1 MKKKLSISLALL
13 TMGMV
18 LASCG
23 NETTLKPSTQ
33 TTTVV
38 TSIPTSTIPSVP
50 TSTMPS
56 VPTSTVPSVQTS
68 TIPSVPTSTMPSV
81 PSVTGPYKPTFEGY
95 YAPLNGISL
104 DLNTLETALT
114 NLVSSTHTTKID
126 YGTAQTKLK
135 SVDSYDGDYVECIY
149 TGQRYNKDATGSG
162 TAVWDREHVWA
173 KSHGFNNDNLTAYSD
188 IHHLRVSGSE
198 INGFRND
205 SYFANVLSQSSIKT
219 DEFGNAWTSAVFT
232 PREEVRGDIA
242 RMMFYMDIRYNDT
255 DLKLTLTDNKTLAS
269 QGNAATD
276 KVGYFGLLSE
286 LVKWSFEDPVD
297 SRELKRNEDI
307 YNVQGNRNPFIDHPE
322 LVYYLYNDEAAANGV
337 TLNNIE
343 TKIKPVL
350 KNDAEIAKVN
360 QKILSIGTITLDSQT
375 LIDEAYA
382 AYNSLDQVS
391 KSFVSEY
398 DTLVQK
404 EEELKL
410 LEEQNK
416 VDYTKS
422 ATYDFTT
429 AAAKSG
435 TAFVNGIDLT
445 FDSQQLHNTYGIYAN
460 QSKAITITAE
470 NVYEAI
476 KSITLVGDTNNSAA
490 ITPTITITDGTKTI
504 TETMSISGN
513 TRNQVKTF
521 DLAGLDFTKPI
532 KITITN
538 STKSYRLVS
547 ITFNV

>member
-1 MKKKLSISLALL
+1 MKKKLSISVTLL

-38 TSIPTSTIPSVP
+38 TSVP
-50 TSTMPS
+50 TSTLTS
-56 VPTSTVPSVQTS
+56 TPTSTPTS
-68 TIPSVPTSTMPSV
+68 APTSTPTSA
-81 PSVTGPYKPTFEGY
+81 PTTVTPVYKPTFEGY
-95 YAPLNGISL
+95 YASLSSISL
-104 DLNTLETALT
+104 DSNTLEAALT
-114 NLVSSTHTTKID
+114 NLVSSTHTTTISYD
-126 YGTAQTKLK
+126 TAQTKLK
-135 SVDSYDGDYVECIY
+135 SVDSYDGDYVECLY

-162 TAVWDREHVWA
+162 TAVWNREHVWA
-173 KSHGFNNDNLTAYSD
+173 KSHGFDNDKLTAYSD
-188 IHHLRVSGSE
+188 IHHLRVSGAE

-205 SYFANVLSQSSIKT
+205 SYFADVLAQSSIKT
-219 DEFGNAWTSAVFT
+219 DEYGNVWTSSVFT

-255 DLKLTLTDNKTLAS
+255 DLKLTLTDDKSLAS
-269 QGNAATD
+269 QNNAATD

-307 YNVQGNRNPFIDHPE
+307 YNIQGNRNPFIDHPE
-322 LVYYLYNDEAAANGV
+322 LVYYLYNDEAISSGV
-337 TLNNIE
+337 SLDNIE
-343 TKIKPVL
+343 SKIEPVL
-350 KNDAEIAKVN
+350 KNDAEIANVN
-360 QKILSIGTITLDSQT
+360 QKILSIGTITLDSQA

-404 EEELKL
+404 EAELKL

-422 ATYDFTT
+422 ATYNFTT

-435 TAFVNGIDLT
+435 TAYVNGIDLT
-445 FDSQQLHNTYGIYAN
+445 FDSQQLHSTYGIYAN

-490 ITPTITITDGTKTI
+490 ITPTVTITDGSKTI
-504 TETMSISGN
+504 TKTLTINKGVSNQAN
-513 TRNQVKTF
+513 TIELEDLDLTKT
-521 DLAGLDFTKPI
+521 I